1 MVVELIGGDSTWVA
15 ELRLV
20 RSDRGHCSSILAH
33 HKGQRKQACQ
43 PPFRCLLHSLIELG
57 LALSRNLFFVDRAAS
72 TKC

>member
-43 PPFRCLLHSLIELG
+43 PPFRCLLHSLI
-57 LALSRNLFFVDRAAS
+57 
-72 TKC
+72 